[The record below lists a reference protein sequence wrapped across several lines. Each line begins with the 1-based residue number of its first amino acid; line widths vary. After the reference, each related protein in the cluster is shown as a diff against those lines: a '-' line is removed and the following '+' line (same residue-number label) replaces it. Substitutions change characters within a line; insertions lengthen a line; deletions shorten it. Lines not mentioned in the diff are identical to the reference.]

1 MGAATLKRVVRVL
14 YVLFERKKMK
24 TFEYSFTA
32 LSSDIQH
39 DMLVTMLAEI
49 GFDSFMDDDNGLKA
63 YCSEDYRDDVAVENL
78 LADPAFFG
86 IHLLKVEEMPDKD
99 WNELWEAS
107 YQPVVV
113 NDRCR
118 VRAPFHDPDPSFEFD
133 LVIEPKMSFGTA
145 NHETTAQIIQLMLE
159 TDFQGKDVLD
169 MGSGTAVLAIL
180 AKKLGA
186 ARTVAI
192 DNDEWA
198 YRNAF
203 TNCELNGIADIGIV
217 LGDALSISGVYDV
230 VLANINRNI
239 LLRDMHY
246 YADAMKPEAHIFF
259 SGFYTEDLPS
269 IQAEA
274 ERLGLRYRRHLSR
287 NNWVAAEFIK

>member
-1 MGAATLKRVVRVL
+1 
-14 YVLFERKKMK
+14 MK
-24 TFEYSFTA
+24 TLEYTFTSP
-32 LSSDIQH
+32 SSDVQH
-39 DMLVTMLAEI
+39 DMLTTMLAAI
-49 GFDSFMDDDNGLKA
+49 GFDAFMEEDRCLKA
-63 YCSEDYRDDVAVENL
+63 YCSAEHRDDIAVENL
-78 LADPAFFG
+78 LSEPSFFDVQ
-86 IHLLKVEEMPDKD
+86 LLKVEEMPDKD

-113 NDRCR
+113 NERCR
-118 VRAPFHDPDPSFEFD
+118 VRAPFHEPNPSFEFD

-159 TDFQGKDVLD
+159 TGFQGKDVLD

-203 TNCELNGIADIGIV
+203 TNIELNGISDIEII
-217 LGDALSISGVYDV
+217 LGDALSIKGSFDV

-246 YADAMKPEAHIFF
+246 YVDAMNPDARIFF

-269 IQAEA
+269 IREEA
-274 ERLGLRYRRHLSR
+274 ERLGLRYCRHLSR
-287 NNWVAAEFIK
+287 NNWVAAEFCK

>member
-1 MGAATLKRVVRVL
+1 
-14 YVLFERKKMK
+14 MK
-24 TFEYSFTA
+24 TFEYTFTA
-32 LSSDIQH
+32 PSSDIQH
-39 DMLVTMLAEI
+39 DMLTTMLAEI
-49 GFDSFMDDDNGLKA
+49 GFDSFMDDDFSLKA
-63 YCSEDYRDDVAVENL
+63 YCSGEKRNDAALKSL
-78 LADPAFFG
+78 LSDSSFFG
-86 IHLLKVEEMPDKD
+86 IQLLNVEEMPDKD

-113 NDRCR
+113 NERCR
-118 VRAPFHDPDPSFEFD
+118 VRAPFHEADPSFEFD

-180 AKKLGA
+180 AKRLGA

-203 TNCELNGIADIGIV
+203 TNCELNGITDIEIV
-217 LGDALSISGVYDV
+217 LGDALAIQGSFDV

-239 LLRDMHY
+239 LLRDMHCY
-246 YADAMKPEAHIFF
+246 VDAMHPGAHIFF

-269 IQAEA
+269 IQTEA
-274 ERLGLRYRRHLSR
+274 ERLGLHYCRHLSR
-287 NNWVAAEFIK
+287 NNWVAAEFCK

>member
-1 MGAATLKRVVRVL
+1 
-14 YVLFERKKMK
+14 MK

-32 LSSDIQH
+32 PSSDIQH
-39 DMLVTMLAEI
+39 DMLVTMLADI
-49 GFDSFMDDDNGLKA
+49 GFDSFMDEERCLKA
-63 YCSEDYRDDVAVENL
+63 YCSKDNRDDVAVENL
-78 LADPAFFG
+78 LSDPAFFDV
-86 IHLLKVEEMPDKD
+86 HLLKVEEMPEKD

-113 NDRCR
+113 NERCR
-118 VRAPFHDPDPSFEFD
+118 VRAPFHEPDSSFEFD

-159 TDFQGKDVLD
+159 TDFQGKEVLD

-203 TNCELNGIADIGIV
+203 TNTELNGISDIEIV
-217 LGDALSISGVYDV
+217 LGDALAIKGSFDI

-239 LLRDMHY
+239 LLRDMHFY
-246 YADAMKPEAHIFF
+246 VAAMKPNAHIFF
-259 SGFYTEDLPS
+259 SGFYTEDLDS
-269 IQAEA
+269 IKAEA
-274 ERLGLRYRRHLSR
+274 ERLGLRYHRHLSR

>member
-1 MGAATLKRVVRVL
+1 
-14 YVLFERKKMK
+14 MK
-24 TFEYSFTA
+24 TLEYSFTA
-32 LSSDIQH
+32 PSSDIQH
-39 DMLVTMLAEI
+39 DMLTTMLAEI
-49 GFDSFMDDDNGLKA
+49 GFDSFMYEDYTLKA
-63 YCSEDYRDDVAVENL
+63 YCSADCRDDGAVENIL
-78 LADPAFFG
+78 LDPAFADL
-86 IHLLKVEEMPDKD
+86 HLLKVEEMPDKD
-99 WNELWEAS
+99 WNEVWEAS

-113 NDRCR
+113 NKRCR
-118 VRAPFHDPDPSFEFD
+118 VRAPFHEADPSFEFD

-159 TDFQGKDVLD
+159 TDFLGKTVLD

-203 TNCELNGIADIGIV
+203 TNCELNGVSDIEIV
-217 LGDALSISGVYDV
+217 LGDASAIKGQFDV

-246 YADAMKPEAHIFF
+246 YVEAMNSNAHIFF

-274 ERLGLRYRRHLSR
+274 EHLGLHYNRFLSR

>member
-1 MGAATLKRVVRVL
+1 
-14 YVLFERKKMK
+14 MK
-24 TFEYSFTA
+24 TFEYTFTA
-32 LSSDIQH
+32 PSSDIQH
-39 DMLVTMLAEI
+39 DMLTTMLAAI
-49 GFDSFMDDDNGLKA
+49 GFDSFMDEDRCLKA
-63 YCSEDYRDDVAVENL
+63 YCSADNRDDIAVENL
-78 LADPAFFG
+78 LSDPTFFD

-113 NDRCR
+113 NERCR
-118 VRAPFHDPDPSFEFD
+118 VRAPFHEPDPSFEFD

-159 TDFQGKDVLD
+159 TDFKGKDVLD

-203 TNCELNGIADIGIV
+203 TNIELNGISDIEIV
-217 LGDALSISGVYDV
+217 LGDALAIKGSFDV

-239 LLRDMHY
+239 LLRDMHHY
-246 YADAMKPEAHIFF
+246 VDAMNPHARIFF
-259 SGFYTEDLPS
+259 SGFYTEDLSS
-269 IQAEA
+269 IREEA
-274 ERLGLRYRRHLSR
+274 ERLGLRYCRHLSR
-287 NNWVAAEFIK
+287 NNWVAAEFCK

>member
-1 MGAATLKRVVRVL
+1 MTLRWKTYFRS
-14 YVLFERKKMK
+14 LF
-24 TFEYSFTA
+24 F
-32 LSSDIQH
+32 
-39 DMLVTMLAEI
+39 
-49 GFDSFMDDDNGLKA
+49 FD
-63 YCSEDYRDDVAVENL
+63 V
-78 LADPAFFG
+78 
-86 IHLLKVEEMPDKD
+86 HLLKVEEMPDRD

-113 NDRCR
+113 NERCR
-118 VRAPFHDPDPSFEFD
+118 VRAPFHESDPSFEFD

-159 TDFQGKDVLD
+159 TDFQGKEVLD

-203 TNCELNGIADIGIV
+203 TNIELNGISD
-217 LGDALSISGVYDV
+217 
-230 VLANINRNI
+230 
-239 LLRDMHY
+239 
-246 YADAMKPEAHIFF
+246 
-259 SGFYTEDLPS
+259 TQPS
-269 IQAEA
+269 DNSRKHFICSSKTRAIIPIQ
-274 ERLGLRYRRHLSR
+274 R
-287 NNWVAAEFIK
+287 

>member
-1 MGAATLKRVVRVL
+1 
-14 YVLFERKKMK
+14 MK
-24 TFEYSFTA
+24 TFEYTFTA
-32 LSSDIQH
+32 PSSDIQH
-39 DMLVTMLAEI
+39 DMLTTMLAEI
-49 GFDSFMDDDNGLKA
+49 GFDSFMDEDYALKA
-63 YCSEDYRDDVAVENL
+63 YCSTDSRDDMAVENL
-78 LADPAFFG
+78 LLDPAFTDLR
-86 IHLLKVEEMPDKD
+86 LLKVEEMPDKD

-113 NDRCR
+113 NERCR
-118 VRAPFHDPDPSFEFD
+118 VRAPFHEPDPSFEFD

-159 TDFQGKDVLD
+159 TDFQGKEVLD

-186 ARTVAI
+186 GHTVAI

-203 TNCELNGIADIGIV
+203 TNVDLNGVSDIDII
-217 LGDALSISGVYDV
+217 LGDALSIKGQFDV

-246 YADAMKPEAHIFF
+246 YVEAMKPGAHIFF
-259 SGFYTEDLPS
+259 SGFYSEDLEH
-269 IQAEA
+269 IKGEA
-274 ERLGLRYRRHLSR
+274 ERLGLHYERHLTR
-287 NNWVAAEFIK
+287 NNWVAAEFVK

>member
-1 MGAATLKRVVRVL
+1 
-14 YVLFERKKMK
+14 MK
-24 TFEYSFTA
+24 TFEYTFTA
-32 LSSDIQH
+32 PSSDIQH
-39 DMLVTMLAEI
+39 DMLTTMLAEM
-49 GFDSFMDDDNGLKA
+49 GFDSFMDEEHALKA
-63 YCSEDYRDDVAVENL
+63 YCAAECRDDLAVESL
-78 LADPAFFG
+78 LTEPSFSD

-113 NDRCR
+113 NERCR
-118 VRAPFHDPDPSFEFD
+118 VRAPFHEPDPSFEFD

-159 TDFQGKDVLD
+159 TDFKGKAVLD

-180 AKKLGA
+180 AKKLGS

-203 TNCELNGIADIGIV
+203 TNIELNGISDIEIV
-217 LGDALSISGVYDV
+217 LGDALSIKGSFDV

-239 LLRDMHY
+239 LLRDMHFY
-246 YADAMKPEAHIFF
+246 VEAMNPDAHIFF

-269 IQAEA
+269 IREEA
-274 ERLGLRYRRHLSR
+274 ERLDLRYCRHLSR
-287 NNWVAAEFIK
+287 NNWVAAEFCK

>member
-1 MGAATLKRVVRVL
+1 
-14 YVLFERKKMK
+14 MK
-24 TFEYSFTA
+24 TFEYTFTA
-32 LSSDIQH
+32 PSSDIQH
-39 DMLVTMLAEI
+39 DMLTTMLADM
-49 GFDSFMDDDNGLKA
+49 GFDSFMDEDRSLKA
-63 YCSEDYRDDVAVENL
+63 YCLAESRDDMAVEAL
-78 LADPAFFG
+78 LNEPSFSD
-86 IHLLKVEEMPDKD
+86 IRLLNVEEMPDKD

-113 NDRCR
+113 NERCR
-118 VRAPFHDPDPSFEFD
+118 VRAPFHAPDPSFEFD

-145 NHETTAQIIQLMLE
+145 NHETTAQIITLMLE

-203 TNCELNGIADIGIV
+203 TNCELNGISDIEVV
-217 LGDALSISGVYDV
+217 LGDALAIQGQYDV

-239 LLRDMHY
+239 LLRDMHHY
-246 YADAMKPEAHIFF
+246 VDAMRPNARIFF
-259 SGFYTEDLPS
+259 SGFYTEDLDS
-269 IQAEA
+269 IKAEA
-274 ERLGLRYRRHLSR
+274 ERLDLRYCRHLSR
-287 NNWVAAEFIK
+287 NNWVAAEFAK

>member
-1 MGAATLKRVVRVL
+1 
-14 YVLFERKKMK
+14 MK
-24 TFEYSFTA
+24 TFEYTFTTP
-32 LSSDIQH
+32 SSDIQH
-39 DMLVTMLAEI
+39 DMLTTMLAGI
-49 GFDSFMDDDNGLKA
+49 GFDSFMDDAMGLKA
-63 YCSEDYRDDVAVENL
+63 YCSADNRDDLAVENL
-78 LADPAFFG
+78 LLEPSFSD
-86 IHLLKVEEMPDKD
+86 IRLLKVEEMPDKD

-113 NDRCR
+113 NERCR
-118 VRAPFHDPDPSFEFD
+118 VRAPFHEPDASFEFD

-159 TDFQGKDVLD
+159 TDFQGKEVLD
-169 MGSGTAVLAIL
+169 MGSGTAVLSIL

-203 TNCELNGIADIGIV
+203 TNTELNGISDIEIV
-217 LGDALSISGVYDV
+217 LGDASAIQGSFDV

-239 LLRDMHY
+239 LLRDMHLY
-246 YADAMKPEAHIFF
+246 VAAMRPDAHIFF
-259 SGFYTEDLPS
+259 SGFYTEDLES
-269 IQAEA
+269 IKAEA
-274 ERLGLRYRRHLSR
+274 EHLGLRYCRHLSR
-287 NNWVAAEFIK
+287 NNWVAAEFVK

>member
-1 MGAATLKRVVRVL
+1 
-14 YVLFERKKMK
+14 MK
-24 TFEYSFTA
+24 TFEYTFTA
-32 LSSDIQH
+32 PSSDIQH
-39 DMLVTMLAEI
+39 DMLTTMLAEI
-49 GFDSFMDDDNGLKA
+49 GFDSFMDEEHALKA
-63 YCSEDYRDDVAVENL
+63 YCSAECRDDLAVESL
-78 LADPAFFG
+78 LTEPSFFG
-86 IHLLKVEEMPDKD
+86 IQLLNVEEMPDKD

-113 NDRCR
+113 NERCR
-118 VRAPFHDPDPSFEFD
+118 VRAPFHEPDPSFEFD

-145 NHETTAQIIQLMLE
+145 NHETTAQIIKLMLE
-159 TDFQGKDVLD
+159 TDFKGKKVLD

-180 AKKLGA
+180 AKKLGS

-203 TNCELNGIADIGIV
+203 TNIELNGISDIEIV
-217 LGDALSISGVYDV
+217 LGDALSINGSFDM

-246 YADAMKPEAHIFF
+246 YVEAMRPNAHIFF

-269 IQAEA
+269 IQEEA
-274 ERLGLRYRRHLSR
+274 ERLGLHYCRHLSR
-287 NNWVAAEFIK
+287 NNWVAAEFCK

>member
-1 MGAATLKRVVRVL
+1 
-14 YVLFERKKMK
+14 MK
-24 TFEYSFTA
+24 TLEYSFTA
-32 LSSDIQH
+32 PSSDIQH

-49 GFDSFMDDDNGLKA
+49 GFDSFMDEAHVLKA
-63 YCSEDYRDDVAVENL
+63 YRPAENRDDVAVEGL
-78 LADPAFFG
+78 LSDPAFIG
-86 IHLLKVEEMPDKD
+86 IQLLNVEEMPDKD
-99 WNELWEAS
+99 WNELWESS

-113 NDRCR
+113 NERCR
-118 VRAPFHDPDPSFEFD
+118 VRAPFHEPDPNFEFD

-159 TDFQGKDVLD
+159 TGFQGKSVLD

-186 ARTVAI
+186 AHTVAI

-203 TNCELNGIADIGIV
+203 TNCELNGISDIEIV
-217 LGDALSISGVYDV
+217 LGDALAIQGQYDI

-239 LLRDMHY
+239 LLRDMPY
-246 YADAMKPEAHIFF
+246 YNDAMKPGAHIFF
-259 SGFYTEDLPS
+259 SGFYTEDLLS
-269 IQAEA
+269 IQEEA
-274 ERLGLRYRRHLSR
+274 VRLGLRYCRHLSR
-287 NNWVAAEFIK
+287 NNWVAAEFVK

>member
-1 MGAATLKRVVRVL
+1 
-14 YVLFERKKMK
+14 MK
-24 TFEYSFTA
+24 TFEYSFTVP
-32 LSSDIQH
+32 SSDIQH
-39 DMLVTMLAEI
+39 DMLVSMLAEI
-49 GFDSFMDDDNGLKA
+49 GFDSFMDDAMALKA
-63 YCSEDYRDDVAVENL
+63 YCSEDKRDDLAVENL
-78 LADPAFFG
+78 LNEPMFSD
-86 IHLLKVEEMPDKD
+86 IRLLTVEEMPDKD

-113 NDRCR
+113 NERCR
-118 VRAPFHDPDPSFEFD
+118 VRAPFHEPDPSFEFD

-159 TDFQGKDVLD
+159 TDFQDKTVLD

-186 ARTVAI
+186 AKTVAI

-203 TNCELNGIADIGIV
+203 TNCELNGINDIEIV
-217 LGDALSISGVYDV
+217 LGDASAIQGSFDV

-239 LLRDMHY
+239 LLRDMHCY
-246 YADAMKPEAHIFF
+246 VDAMQPKAHIFF

-269 IQAEA
+269 IQVEA
-274 ERLGLRYRRHLSR
+274 ERLGLHYCRHLNR
-287 NNWVAAEFIK
+287 NNWVAAEFVK

>member
-1 MGAATLKRVVRVL
+1 
-14 YVLFERKKMK
+14 MK
-24 TFEYSFTA
+24 TFEYTFTA
-32 LSSDIQH
+32 PSSDIQH
-39 DMLVTMLAEI
+39 DMLTTMLAEI
-49 GFDSFMDDDNGLKA
+49 GFDSFMDEDRSLKA
-63 YCSEDYRDDVAVENL
+63 YCSADSRDDIAVEHL
-78 LADPAFFG
+78 LDEPPFSD
-86 IHLLKVEEMPDKD
+86 IRLLKVEEMPDKD

-113 NDRCR
+113 NERCR
-118 VRAPFHDPDPSFEFD
+118 VRAPFHDPDPNFEYD

-159 TDFQGKDVLD
+159 TDFKGKEVLD

-180 AKKLGA
+180 AKKLDA
-186 ARTVAI
+186 AHTVAI

-203 TNCELNGIADIGIV
+203 TNCELNGISDIEIV
-217 LGDALSISGVYDV
+217 LGDASAIHGSFDV

-239 LLRDMHY
+239 LLRDMQHY
-246 YADAMKPEAHIFF
+246 VAAMRPDAHIFF
-259 SGFYTEDLPS
+259 SGFYTEDLES
-269 IQAEA
+269 IKAEA
-274 ERLGLRYRRHLSR
+274 QRLGLRYCRHLSR

>member
-1 MGAATLKRVVRVL
+1 
-14 YVLFERKKMK
+14 MK
-24 TFEYSFTA
+24 TFEYSFTVP
-32 LSSDIQH
+32 SSDIQH
-39 DMLVTMLAEI
+39 DMLVSMLAEI
-49 GFDSFMDDDNGLKA
+49 GFDSFMDDAMALKA
-63 YCSEDYRDDVAVENL
+63 YCSEDKRDDLAVENL
-78 LADPAFFG
+78 LNEPMFSD
-86 IHLLKVEEMPDKD
+86 IRLLTVEEMPDKD

-113 NDRCR
+113 NERCR
-118 VRAPFHDPDPSFEFD
+118 VRAPFHEPDPSFEFD

-159 TDFQGKDVLD
+159 TDFQDKTVLD

-186 ARTVAI
+186 AKTVAI
-192 DNDEWA
+192 NNDEWA

-203 TNCELNGIADIGIV
+203 TNCELNGINDIEIV
-217 LGDALSISGVYDV
+217 LGDASAIQGSFDV

-239 LLRDMHY
+239 LLRDMHCY
-246 YADAMKPEAHIFF
+246 VDAMQPKAHIFF

-269 IQAEA
+269 IQVEA
-274 ERLGLRYRRHLSR
+274 ERLGLHYCRHLNR
-287 NNWVAAEFIK
+287 NNWVAAEFVK

>member
-1 MGAATLKRVVRVL
+1 
-14 YVLFERKKMK
+14 MK
-24 TFEYSFTA
+24 TLEYTFTA
-32 LSSDIQH
+32 PGSDIQH
-39 DMLVTMLAEI
+39 DMLTTMLAEM
-49 GFDSFMDDDNGLKA
+49 GFDSFMDEGQTLKA
-63 YCSEDYRDDVAVENL
+63 YCSETSRDDVAVENL
-78 LADPAFFG
+78 LSEPAFFD

-113 NDRCR
+113 NERCR
-118 VRAPFHDPDPSFEFD
+118 VRAPFHEPDPSFEFD

-159 TDFQGKDVLD
+159 TDFQGKEVLD

-186 ARTVAI
+186 AHTVAI

-203 TNCELNGIADIGIV
+203 TNVELNDMSDIEII
-217 LGDALSISGVYDV
+217 LGDALAIKGHYDV

-246 YADAMKPEAHIFF
+246 YVDAMRADAHIFF
-259 SGFYTEDLPS
+259 SGFYTEDLDG
-269 IQAEA
+269 IRAEA
-274 ERLGLRYRRHLSR
+274 ERLGLRYCRHLSR
-287 NNWVAAEFIK
+287 NNWVAAEFCKDRIVV

>member
-1 MGAATLKRVVRVL
+1 
-14 YVLFERKKMK
+14 MK

-32 LSSDIQH
+32 PSSDIQH
-39 DMLVTMLAEI
+39 DMFVTMLADL
-49 GFDSFMDDDNGLKA
+49 GFDSFMDDESGLKA
-63 YCSEDYRDDVAVENL
+63 YYSADKRDDLAIENL
-78 LADPAFFG
+78 FSEPAFFG
-86 IHLLKVEEMPDKD
+86 IQLLHVEEMPDKD
-99 WNELWEAS
+99 WNEVWEAS

-113 NDRCR
+113 NERCR
-118 VRAPFHDPDPSFEFD
+118 VRAPFHEPDPSFEFD

-145 NHETTAQIIQLMLE
+145 NHETTAQIISMMLE
-159 TDFQGKDVLD
+159 TDFQGKTVLD

-203 TNCELNGIADIGIV
+203 TNCELNGIGDIEII
-217 LGDALSISGVYDV
+217 LGDANSIEGNFDV

-239 LLRDMHY
+239 LLRDMHFY
-246 YADAMKPEAHIFF
+246 VDAMNPNAHIFF
-259 SGFYTEDLPS
+259 SGFYTSDLES
-269 IQAEA
+269 IKTEA
-274 ERLGLRYRRHLSR
+274 ERLGLRYCRHLSR
-287 NNWVAAEFIK
+287 NEWVAAEFCK

>member
-1 MGAATLKRVVRVL
+1 
-14 YVLFERKKMK
+14 MK
-24 TFEYSFTA
+24 TLEYLFTA
-32 LSSDIQH
+32 PGSDIQH
-39 DMLVTMLAEI
+39 DMLTTMLAEI
-49 GFDSFMDDDNGLKA
+49 GFDSFMDDERCLKA
-63 YCSEDYRDDVAVENL
+63 YCSAECRDDLAVENL
-78 LADPAFFG
+78 LSDPAFSD
-86 IHLLKVEEMPDKD
+86 IHLLKVDEMPDKD

-118 VRAPFHDPDPSFEFD
+118 VRAPFHEPDPSFEFD

-159 TDFQGKDVLD
+159 TDFQGKEVLD

-203 TNCELNGIADIGIV
+203 TNTALNGIEDIGIV
-217 LGDALSISGVYDV
+217 LGDASAIQGRFDM

-239 LLRDMHY
+239 LLRDMHHY
-246 YADAMKPEAHIFF
+246 VASMNPDAHIFF
-259 SGFYTEDLPS
+259 SGFYTEDLGT
-269 IQAEA
+269 IKAEA
-274 ERLGLRYRRHLSR
+274 EQIGLRYCRHLSR
-287 NNWVAAEFIK
+287 NNWVAAEFVK

>member
-1 MGAATLKRVVRVL
+1 
-14 YVLFERKKMK
+14 MK
-24 TFEYSFTA
+24 TLEYSFTA
-32 LSSDIQH
+32 PSSDIQH

-49 GFDSFMDDDNGLKA
+49 GFDSFMDEAHVLKA
-63 YCSEDYRDDVAVENL
+63 YRPAENRDDVAAEGL
-78 LADPAFFG
+78 LSDPAFIG
-86 IHLLKVEEMPDKD
+86 IQLLNVEEMPDKD
-99 WNELWEAS
+99 WNELWESS

-113 NDRCR
+113 NERCR
-118 VRAPFHDPDPSFEFD
+118 VRAPFHEPDPNFEFD

-159 TDFQGKDVLD
+159 TGFQGKSVLD

-186 ARTVAI
+186 AHTVAI

-203 TNCELNGIADIGIV
+203 TNCELNGISDIEIV
-217 LGDALSISGVYDV
+217 LGDALAIQGQYDI

-239 LLRDMHY
+239 LLRDMPY
-246 YADAMKPEAHIFF
+246 YNDAMKPGAHIFF

-269 IQAEA
+269 IQEEA
-274 ERLGLRYRRHLSR
+274 ARLGLRYCRHLSR
-287 NNWVAAEFIK
+287 NNWVAAEFVK

>member
-1 MGAATLKRVVRVL
+1 
-14 YVLFERKKMK
+14 MK
-24 TFEYSFTA
+24 TFEYVFTIP
-32 LSSDIQH
+32 SSDIQH
-39 DMLVTMLAEI
+39 DMLVTMLSEI
-49 GFDSFMDDDNGLKA
+49 GFDSFMDEERCLKA
-63 YCSEDYRDDVAVENL
+63 YCSEENRDDLAVENL
-78 LADPAFFG
+78 LSDPAFFDVQ
-86 IHLLKVEEMPDKD
+86 LLKVEERPDKD

-113 NDRCR
+113 NERCR
-118 VRAPFHDPDPSFEFD
+118 VRAPFHEPDPSFEFD

-159 TDFQGKDVLD
+159 TDFQGKAVLD

-186 ARTVAI
+186 AHTVAI

-203 TNCELNGIADIGIV
+203 TNCELNGISDIEIV
-217 LGDALSISGVYDV
+217 LGDASAIQGYYDV

-239 LLRDMHY
+239 LLRDMHCY
-246 YADAMKPEAHIFF
+246 VDAMSSGAHIFF

-274 ERLGLRYRRHLSR
+274 ERQGLRYCRHLSR
-287 NNWVAAEFIK
+287 NNWVAAEFVK

>member
-1 MGAATLKRVVRVL
+1 
-14 YVLFERKKMK
+14 MK
-24 TFEYSFTA
+24 TFEYSFMA
-32 LSSDIQH
+32 PSSDIQH
-39 DMLVTMLAEI
+39 DMLTTMLAEI
-49 GFDSFMDDDNGLKA
+49 GFDSFMDDAMGLKA
-63 YCSEDYRDDVAVENL
+63 YCSTDNRDDLAVENL
-78 LADPAFFG
+78 LLEPSFSD
-86 IHLLKVEEMPDKD
+86 IRLLKVEEMPDKD
-99 WNELWEAS
+99 WNEVWEAS

-118 VRAPFHDPDPSFEFD
+118 VRAPFHEPDPSFEFD

-159 TDFQGKDVLD
+159 TDFQGKTVLD

-186 ARTVAI
+186 AHTVAI

-203 TNCELNGIADIGIV
+203 TNTELNGVSDIEII
-217 LGDALSISGVYDV
+217 LGDASSIQGSFDV

-239 LLRDMHY
+239 LLRDMHLY
-246 YADAMKPEAHIFF
+246 VAAMRPDAHIFF
-259 SGFYTEDLPS
+259 SGFYTEDLES
-269 IQAEA
+269 IKAEA
-274 ERLGLRYRRHLSR
+274 ERLGLHYCRHLSR
-287 NNWVAAEFIK
+287 NNWVAAEFVK

>member
-1 MGAATLKRVVRVL
+1 
-14 YVLFERKKMK
+14 MK
-24 TFEYSFTA
+24 TFEYTFTA
-32 LSSDIQH
+32 PSSDIQH
-39 DMLVTMLAEI
+39 DMLTAMLAEI
-49 GFDSFMDDDNGLKA
+49 GFDSFMDEGQCLKA
-63 YCSEDYRDDVAVENL
+63 YCSADNRDDMAVENL
-78 LADPAFFG
+78 LTGTTFFD

-113 NDRCR
+113 NERCR
-118 VRAPFHDPDPSFEFD
+118 VRAPFHEPDTSFEFD

-159 TDFQGKDVLD
+159 TDFKDKEVLD

-186 ARTVAI
+186 VRTVAI

-203 TNCELNGIADIGIV
+203 TNIELNGISDIEIV
-217 LGDALSISGVYDV
+217 LGDALSIKGSFDV

-246 YADAMKPEAHIFF
+246 YVATMNPDAHIFF

-269 IQAEA
+269 IREEA
-274 ERLGLRYRRHLSR
+274 EHFGLHYRRHLSR
-287 NNWVAAEFIK
+287 NNWVAAEFCK

>member
-1 MGAATLKRVVRVL
+1 
-14 YVLFERKKMK
+14 MK
-24 TFEYSFTA
+24 TFEYTFTA

-39 DMLVTMLAEI
+39 DMLTTMLAEI
-49 GFDSFMDDDNGLKA
+49 GFDSFMDEDRSLKA
-63 YCSEDYRDDVAVENL
+63 YCSADSRDDIAVEQL
-78 LADPAFFG
+78 LDEPSFSD
-86 IHLLKVEEMPDKD
+86 IRLLKVEEMPDKD

-113 NDRCR
+113 NERCR
-118 VRAPFHDPDPSFEFD
+118 VRAPFHDPDPNFEYD

-159 TDFQGKDVLD
+159 TDFKGKEVLD

-180 AKKLGA
+180 AKKLDA
-186 ARTVAI
+186 AHTVAI

-203 TNCELNGIADIGIV
+203 TNCELNGISDIEIV
-217 LGDALSISGVYDV
+217 LGDASAIHGSFDV

-239 LLRDMHY
+239 LLRDMQHY
-246 YADAMKPEAHIFF
+246 VAAMRPNAHIFF
-259 SGFYTEDLPS
+259 SGFYTEDLES
-269 IQAEA
+269 IKAEA
-274 ERLGLRYRRHLSR
+274 QRLGLRYCRHLSR

>member
-1 MGAATLKRVVRVL
+1 
-14 YVLFERKKMK
+14 
-24 TFEYSFTA
+24 
-32 LSSDIQH
+32 
-39 DMLVTMLAEI
+39 
-49 GFDSFMDDDNGLKA
+49 MDEGMTLKA
-63 YCSEDYRDDVAVENL
+63 YCSEDCRDDLAVENL
-78 LADPAFFG
+78 LLEPAFVG
-86 IHLLKVEEMPDKD
+86 LQLLNVEEMPDKD

-113 NDRCR
+113 NERCR
-118 VRAPFHDPDPSFEFD
+118 VRAPFHEPDPSFEFD

-159 TDFQGKDVLD
+159 TDFQGKNVLD

-203 TNCELNGIADIGIV
+203 TNIALNGINDIEIV
-217 LGDALSISGVYDV
+217 LGDALAIKGEFDV

-246 YADAMKPEAHIFF
+246 YVAAMKPQAHIFF
-259 SGFYTEDLPS
+259 SGFYTEDLES
-269 IQAEA
+269 IKVEA
-274 ERLGLRYRRHLSR
+274 ERQGLQYCRHLSL
-287 NNWVAAEFIK
+287 NNWVAAEFVK

>member
-1 MGAATLKRVVRVL
+1 
-14 YVLFERKKMK
+14 MK
-24 TFEYSFTA
+24 TFEYTFTA
-32 LSSDIQH
+32 PSSDIQH
-39 DMLVTMLAEI
+39 DMLTTMLAEI
-49 GFDSFMDDDNGLKA
+49 GFDSFMDEGRCLKA
-63 YCSEDYRDDVAVENL
+63 YCPAESRDDVAVGNL
-78 LADPAFFG
+78 LDEPSFSD
-86 IHLLKVEEMPDKD
+86 IRLLKVEEMPDKD

-113 NDRCR
+113 NERCR
-118 VRAPFHDPDPSFEFD
+118 VRAPFHEADPNFEFD

-159 TDFQGKDVLD
+159 SDFQGKEVLD

-180 AKKLGA
+180 GKKLGS

-203 TNCELNGIADIGIV
+203 TNCELNGVSDIEIV
-217 LGDALSISGVYDV
+217 LGDALAIKGTYDM

-239 LLRDMHY
+239 LLRDMHFY
-246 YADAMKPEAHIFF
+246 VEAMKSGAHIFF
-259 SGFYTEDLPS
+259 SGFYTEDLES
-269 IQAEA
+269 IKAEA
-274 ERLGLRYRRHLSR
+274 ERLGLHYRRHLSR
-287 NNWVAAEFIK
+287 NNWVAAEFVK

>member
-1 MGAATLKRVVRVL
+1 M
-14 YVLFERKKMK
+14 
-24 TFEYSFTA
+24 
-32 LSSDIQH
+32 
-39 DMLVTMLAEI
+39 
-49 GFDSFMDDDNGLKA
+49 KA
-63 YCSEDYRDDVAVENL
+63 YCSTDSRDDMAVESL
-78 LADPAFFG
+78 LLDPAFADLR
-86 IHLLKVEEMPDKD
+86 LLKVEEMPDKD

-113 NDRCR
+113 NERCR
-118 VRAPFHDPDPSFEFD
+118 VRAPFHEPDPSFEFD

-159 TDFQGKDVLD
+159 TDFQGKEVLD

-186 ARTVAI
+186 GHTVAI

-203 TNCELNGIADIGIV
+203 TNVDLNGVSDIDII
-217 LGDALSISGVYDV
+217 LGDALSIQGQYDV

-246 YADAMKPEAHIFF
+246 YVEAMKPGARLFF
-259 SGFYTEDLPS
+259 SGFYSEDLEH
-269 IQAEA
+269 IKGEA
-274 ERLGLRYRRHLSR
+274 ERLGLHYERHLTR
-287 NNWVAAEFIK
+287 NNWVAAEFVK

>member
-1 MGAATLKRVVRVL
+1 
-14 YVLFERKKMK
+14 MK

-32 LSSDIQH
+32 PSSDIQH
-39 DMLVTMLAEI
+39 DMLITMLAEI
-49 GFDSFMDDDNGLKA
+49 GFDSFMDDAMGLKA
-63 YCSEDYRDDVAVENL
+63 YCSTDNRDDLAVENL
-78 LADPAFFG
+78 LLEPSFSD
-86 IHLLKVEEMPDKD
+86 IRLLKVEEMPDKD
-99 WNELWEAS
+99 WNEVWEAS

-118 VRAPFHDPDPSFEFD
+118 VRAPFHEPDPSFEFD

-159 TDFQGKDVLD
+159 TDFQGKTVLD

-186 ARTVAI
+186 AHTVAI

-203 TNCELNGIADIGIV
+203 TNTELNGVSDIEII
-217 LGDALSISGVYDV
+217 LGDASSIQGSFDV

-239 LLRDMHY
+239 LLRDMHLY
-246 YADAMKPEAHIFF
+246 VAAMRPDAHIFF
-259 SGFYTEDLPS
+259 SGFYTEDLES
-269 IQAEA
+269 IKAEA
-274 ERLGLRYRRHLSR
+274 ERLGLLYCRHLSR
-287 NNWVAAEFIK
+287 NNWVAAEFVK

>member
-1 MGAATLKRVVRVL
+1 
-14 YVLFERKKMK
+14 MK
-24 TFEYSFTA
+24 TLEYSFTA
-32 LSSDIQH
+32 PSSDIQH
-39 DMLVTMLAEI
+39 DMLTTMLAEI
-49 GFDSFMDDDNGLKA
+49 GFDSFMDEDYTLKA
-63 YCSEDYRDDVAVENL
+63 YCSADCRDDGAVENVL
-78 LADPAFFG
+78 LDPAFAD
-86 IHLLKVEEMPDKD
+86 IRLLKVEEMPDKD

-113 NDRCR
+113 NKRCR
-118 VRAPFHDPDPSFEFD
+118 VRAPFHEADTSFEFD

-159 TDFQGKDVLD
+159 TDFRGKRVLD

-203 TNCELNGIADIGIV
+203 TNCELNGISDIKIV
-217 LGDALSISGVYDV
+217 LGDALAIKGQFDV

-246 YADAMKPEAHIFF
+246 YVEAMNSNAHIFF

-274 ERLGLRYRRHLSR
+274 ERLGLHYNRFLSR

>member
-1 MGAATLKRVVRVL
+1 
-14 YVLFERKKMK
+14 MK
-24 TFEYSFTA
+24 TFEYTFTA
-32 LSSDIQH
+32 PSSDIQH
-39 DMLVTMLAEI
+39 DMLVSMLAEI
-49 GFDSFMDDDNGLKA
+49 GFDSFMDDERSLKA
-63 YCSEDYRDDVAVENL
+63 YCSADYRDDMAVENL
-78 LADPAFFG
+78 LSEPAFFDL
-86 IHLLKVEEMPDKD
+86 HLLKVEEMPDKD

-118 VRAPFHDPDPSFEFD
+118 VRAPFHEPDSSFEFD

-159 TDFQGKDVLD
+159 TDFHGKEVLD

-203 TNCELNGIADIGIV
+203 TNTELNGISDIEIV
-217 LGDALSISGVYDV
+217 LGDASAIQGSFDV

-239 LLRDMHY
+239 LLRDMPCY
-246 YADAMKPEAHIFF
+246 EAAMRPEAHIFF
-259 SGFYTEDLPS
+259 SGFYTEDLDS
-269 IQAEA
+269 IKAEA
-274 ERLGLRYRRHLSR
+274 ERLGLHYCRHLSR
-287 NNWVAAEFIK
+287 NNWVAAEFCK

>member
-1 MGAATLKRVVRVL
+1 
-14 YVLFERKKMK
+14 MK
-24 TFEYSFTA
+24 TFEYTFTA
-32 LSSDIQH
+32 PSSDIQH
-39 DMLVTMLAEI
+39 DMLITMLAEI
-49 GFDSFMDDDNGLKA
+49 GFDSFMDESYTLKA
-63 YCSEDYRDDVAVENL
+63 YCSAENRDDIAVDSL
-78 LADPAFFG
+78 LSDSVFQD
-86 IHLLKVEEMPDKD
+86 IQLLNVEEMPDKD

-113 NDRCR
+113 NERCR
-118 VRAPFHDPDPSFEFD
+118 VRAPFHEPDPNYEFD

-159 TDFQGKDVLD
+159 TDFQGKEVLD

-203 TNCELNGIADIGIV
+203 TNCELNGIPNIEIV
-217 LGDALSISGVYDV
+217 LGDALAIQGQYDV

-246 YADAMKPEAHIFF
+246 YVDAMRENAHIFF
-259 SGFYTEDLPS
+259 SGFYTEDLDS
-269 IQAEA
+269 IKTEA
-274 ERLGLRYRRHLSR
+274 ERLGLRYCRHLSR